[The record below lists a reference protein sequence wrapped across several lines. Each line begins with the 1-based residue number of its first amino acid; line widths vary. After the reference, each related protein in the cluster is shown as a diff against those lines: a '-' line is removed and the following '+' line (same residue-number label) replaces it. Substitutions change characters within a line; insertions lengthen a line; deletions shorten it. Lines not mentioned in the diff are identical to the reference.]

1 MKNIS
6 YLLLLFLGLLAASC
20 ADNKSDDSSSLEPN
34 SDSRDKFVAY
44 WNVNE
49 TSALTG
55 PNSHTVN
62 IVKSTTNSNEIQL
75 NNFSGLSLSARAS
88 VNNNILTI
96 PYQSLIPSGS
106 INPIGFTQ
114 GTGTLT
120 SATSISFNY
129 TTTIGTS
136 RDSSTAIYT
145 KQ

>member
-1 MKNIS
+1 MAS
-6 YLLLLFLGLLAASC
+6 SC
-20 ADNKSDDSSSLEPN
+20 ADNKSDDSSSPEPT

-88 VNNNILTI
+88 VNNNVVTI
-96 PYQSLIPSGS
+96 PYQSIGS
-106 INPIGFTQ
+106 PNPIGFTQ

>member
-1 MKNIS
+1 MKKIT
-6 YLLLLFLGLLAASC
+6 YLSVLFLGLVTASC
-20 ADNKSDDSSSLEPN
+20 ADNKSNDPSSPEPTT
-34 SDSRDKFVAY
+34 DPRDKFLAY

-49 TSALTG
+49 NSALTG

-62 IVKSTTNSNEIQL
+62 IVKSTTNSSEVQL
-75 NNFSGLSLSARAS
+75 NNFSGLSVSARAS

-96 PYQSLIPSGS
+96 PYQQLGS
-106 INPIGFTQ
+106 VGFTQ

-136 RDSSTAIYT
+136 RDSSSAIYT

>member
-1 MKNIS
+1 MKKINFLS
-6 YLLLLFLGLLAASC
+6 LLFLGLIAASC
-20 ADNKSDDSSSLEPN
+20 ADNKSDDSSSPEPT

-62 IVKSTTNSNEIQL
+62 IVKSTTNSTEVQL

-96 PYQSLIPSGS
+96 PYQQLGSL
-106 INPIGFTQ
+106 GFTQ

>member
-1 MKNIS
+1 MKKINFLS
-6 YLLLLFLGLLAASC
+6 LLFIGLITASC

-49 TSALTG
+49 TSALSG

-62 IVKSTTNSNEIQL
+62 IIKSTSNSNEVQL

-96 PYQSLIPSGS
+96 PYQQLGSL
-106 INPIGFTQ
+106 GFTQ

>member
-1 MKNIS
+1 MKKIS
-6 YLLLLFLGLLAASC
+6 YFTVLLAIFCITSC
-20 ADNKSDDSSSLEPN
+20 ADKKTEDPSAPEPTT
-34 SDSRDKFVAY
+34 DARDKFIAY
-44 WNVNE
+44 WTVNE
-49 TSALTG
+49 NSALTG

-62 IVKSTTNSNEIQL
+62 IVKSTTTSSEILL

-96 PYQSLIPSGS
+96 PYQSIGS
-106 INPIGFTQ
+106 PNPIGFTQ

-136 RDSSTAIYT
+136 RDSSSAVYT

>member
-1 MKNIS
+1 MKKIS
-6 YLLLLFLGLLAASC
+6 YLSVLFLALIVTSC
-20 ADNKSDDSSSLEPN
+20 ADNKSDDPSSPEPT
-34 SDSRDKFVAY
+34 SDARDKFVAY

-62 IVKSTTNSNEIQL
+62 IVKSTTNSSEVLL

-88 VNNNILTI
+88 INNNILTI
-96 PYQSLIPSGS
+96 PYQSIGS
-106 INPIGFTQ
+106 PNSIGFTQ
-114 GTGTLT
+114 GSGTLT

-129 TTTIGTS
+129 TTTIGNS
-136 RDSSTAIYT
+136 RDSSTAVYT

>member
-1 MKNIS
+1 MKKIS
-6 YLLLLFLGLLAASC
+6 YLSGLFIALIVTSC
-20 ADNKSDDSSSLEPN
+20 ADNKSDDPSSPEPT
-34 SDSRDKFVAY
+34 SDARDKFVAY

-62 IVKSTTNSNEIQL
+62 IVKSTTNSSEVLL

-88 VNNNILTI
+88 INNNILTI
-96 PYQSLIPSGS
+96 PYQSIGS
-106 INPIGFTQ
+106 PNSIGFTQ
-114 GTGTLT
+114 GSGTLT

-129 TTTIGTS
+129 TTTIGNS
-136 RDSSTAIYT
+136 RDSSTAVYT

>member
-1 MKNIS
+1 MKKIS
-6 YLLLLFLGLLAASC
+6 YLSVLFIGLVIASC
-20 ADNKSDDSSSLEPN
+20 ADNKSDDPSSPAPTT
-34 SDSRDKFVAY
+34 DARDKFVGY

-49 TSALTG
+49 NSALTG

-62 IVKSTTNSNEIQL
+62 IVKSTTNSSEIQL
-75 NNFSGLSLSARAS
+75 NNFSGLSVSARAS

-96 PYQSLIPSGS
+96 PYQQLGS
-106 INPIGFTQ
+106 VGFTQ

-136 RDSSTAIYT
+136 RDSSTAVYT

>member
-6 YLLLLFLGLLAASC
+6 YLSLLFLGLLAASC
-20 ADNKSDDSSSLEPN
+20 ADNKSDDSSSPEPT

-49 TSALTG
+49 TSALIG

-62 IVKSTTNSNEIQL
+62 IVKSTTNSNEVQL

-88 VNNNILTI
+88 VNNNMLTI
-96 PYQSLIPSGS
+96 PYQQLG
-106 INPIGFTQ
+106 NLGFTQ

-129 TTTIGTS
+129 TTTTGTS